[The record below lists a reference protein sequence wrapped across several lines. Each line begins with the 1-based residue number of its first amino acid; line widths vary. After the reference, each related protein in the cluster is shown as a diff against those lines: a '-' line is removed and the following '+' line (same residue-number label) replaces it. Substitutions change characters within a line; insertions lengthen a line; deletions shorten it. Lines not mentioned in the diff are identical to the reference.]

1 MYKYLFPPTVS
12 RSGTMQ
18 SEIVNLRENTSDKLS
33 IVTTDYMLKAV
44 SFVITNDRS
53 FLLAPN

>member
-12 RSGTMQ
+12 RSGKMQ